1 MKIETATIRR
11 LRDALLKSGRRD
23 TEVRSSA
30 YEILTR
36 EGLLSTEE
44 TEAVDRIAPIAE
56 TMYLMMCA
64 DETITEEE
72 RDTLFGAIRG
82 LTDNLLKDGT
92 INVMVERFQQ
102 AVRAHGRDARLQE
115 IAHRLADKRSDAE
128 SAFAL
133 AAAVAVADD
142 SVADTEREFIA
153 QLAEWLGIT
162 RERASAIVN
171 EIEEDRAAHA

>member
-36 EGLLSTEE
+36 EGLLSAEE
-44 TEAVDRIAPIAE
+44 TEAVDQVGPIAE

-64 DETITEEE
+64 DGTITDDE
-72 RDTLFGAIRG
+72 RDTLVGAIRG
-82 LTDNLLKDGT
+82 LTGNLLQDGT
-92 INVMVERFQQ
+92 INVMVERYQQ
-102 AVRAHGRDARLQE
+102 AVRTHGRDARLQE
-115 IAHRLADKRSDAE
+115 IAHRLSDKRSDAE

-133 AAAVAVADD
+133 AAAVALADD
-142 SVADTEREFIA
+142 SVADAEREFITR
-153 QLAEWLGIT
+153 LAEWLNIT
-162 RERASAIVN
+162 PERASAIVN
-171 EIEEDRAAHA
+171 EVQEDRAHHA